1 MRSALQPSSSQQL
14 WVPATYRRCPNRK
27 LREVTMIQTRTMRYA
42 GIAAAALGALLL
54 SACGGNGAGGS
65 TSPASTTTSTT
76 GTAGTTATTGT
87 STSGT
92 TTVAMPTISGDGS
105 ATLTAGSAYN
115 FTPTAS
121 ATASSLTFS
130 VSNKPAWATF
140 NVVTGQ
146 LSGTPGTSNIGTYS
160 NITISATN
168 GSTAATL
175 AAFSITVAAA
185 LTSSGAA
192 TLSWTPPTQN
202 TDGTSLANLAGYFI
216 YYGNSA
222 SALSNKI
229 QITNPGLTA
238 FTVTGLSSGT
248 TYFAISAYA
257 VSGAES
263 ALSNIGSKTI

>member
-1 MRSALQPSSSQQL
+1 M
-14 WVPATYRRCPNRK
+14 N
-27 LREVTMIQTRTMRYA
+27 QTRNIRIA
-42 GIAAAALGALLL
+42 GIAAMALGTLLL
-54 SACGGNGAGGS
+54 SACGGGSAGGS
-65 TSPASTTTSTT
+65 TTPASTGVGSTSTT
-76 GTAGTTATTGT
+76 TTTGT
-87 STSGT
+87 TGTTGSSTSGS
-92 TTVAMPTISGDGS
+92 TTVATPTLSGDGS
-105 ATLTAGSAYN
+105 ATLTAGSPYN

-168 GSTAATL
+168 GSTTATL
-175 AAFSITVAAA
+175 AAFAITVAAA
-185 LTSSGAA
+185 PASSGAA

-216 YYGNSA
+216 YYGSSA
-222 SALSNKI
+222 SAMSNKI
-229 QITNPGLTA
+229 QITNPGLTDY
-238 FTVTGLSSGT
+238 TVTGLGTGT
-248 TYFAISAYA
+248 TFFAISAYA
-257 VSGAES
+257 SSGAES

>member
-1 MRSALQPSSSQQL
+1 M
-14 WVPATYRRCPNRK
+14 ATNRRCLNRK
-27 LREVTMIQTRTMRYA
+27 LREVTMNPTRTIRIA
-42 GIAAAALGALLL
+42 GIAAMALGALLL
-54 SACGGNGAGGS
+54 SACGGSGTSGS
-65 TSPASTTTSTT
+65 TAPASTNVGSTNLTGVAGTTSSTT
-76 GTAGTTATTGT
+76 GSTGTTGS
-87 STSGT
+87 STSGS
-92 TTVAMPTISGDGS
+92 TTVATPTLSGDGN
-105 ATLTAGSAYN
+105 ATLTAGSPYN

-130 VSNKPAWATF
+130 VANKPAWATF

-146 LSGTPGTSNIGTYS
+146 LNGTPGTSNIGTYS

-168 GSTAATL
+168 GSTTATL
-175 AAFSITVAAA
+175 AAFAITVAAA
-185 LTSSGAA
+185 PTSSGAA

-222 SALSNKI
+222 AALSNKI
-229 QITNPGLTA
+229 QITNPGLTGY
-238 FTVTGLSSGT
+238 TVTGLGTGT

-257 VSGAES
+257 ASGAES